1 MLRVPG
7 ACGVAGLRNTPGR
20 TDTQMEIGR
29 PDGGGVSR
37 RPETIRR
44 RAGGTPSAR
53 IDNITGPAGPLRRRL
68 ALLRLRTW
76 CAWLA
81 VPTLHRPAA
90 ARSAHASTLS
100 QDDARNRS

>member
-20 TDTQMEIGR
+20 TDTAQIEIGR

-53 IDNITGPAGPLRRRL
+53 IETTTGATGPLRRRL
-68 ALLRLRTW
+68 ERDRFRWEHWGFHPGT
-76 CAWLA
+76 
-81 VPTLHRPAA
+81 
-90 ARSAHASTLS
+90 
-100 QDDARNRS
+100 